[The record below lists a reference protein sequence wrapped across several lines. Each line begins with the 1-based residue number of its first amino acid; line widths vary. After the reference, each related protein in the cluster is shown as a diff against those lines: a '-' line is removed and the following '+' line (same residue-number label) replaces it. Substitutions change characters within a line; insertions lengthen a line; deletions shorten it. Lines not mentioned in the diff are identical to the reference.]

1 MILPSTILEFTWL
14 VIDGFVETGQAIL
27 SQKGNSVPSLQ
38 TVSKKFDIFLAAG
51 YKIQK
56 QFLALTKKKYL
67 WVGGGAYTMEN
78 ETEIQTTRKL
88 LG

>member
-56 QFLALTKKKYL
+56 QFLAPTKKNICG
-67 WVGGGAYTMEN
+67 WVGEHIPWKMRQKYSLPESC
-78 ETEIQTTRKL
+78 
-88 LG
+88 